1 MGADGE
7 YRKDAMGISGGKDYI
22 FDNVSISWGW
32 DGTLDVNGDGV
43 DNLTFQDCII
53 GQGIDIVGHSTG
65 GLMETGKWSVI
76 RSLYIDNVTRNPKA
90 KGKHEF
96 INSVLYNWA
105 ENGFIMGGNSTS
117 SAYSNMIGNYF
128 IYGPSSNA
136 STHFTGA
143 NSLFNVYGEDNWVDS
158 NKDGMLNGTLITN
171 YTTATVVDEPYDYP
185 GVNEIMTADSAL
197 KYVIQNVGGSY
208 PARDAVDELLIQE
221 LTSYG
226 IEGQIIVTEE
236 DNGIPGN
243 VGIIANGTP
252 PTDTDQDGMPD
263 FWEDANSLDKDDPAD
278 RNGDDDSDG
287 FTNLEEYLNSI
298 IGDTMYVPPPP
309 VSPPSIDVSY
319 SYDDASVFLQWV
331 SNNFVNVVSVQ
342 LYQSES
348 DDLSDPQIY
357 SLEKSQ
363 DTLTIESLTRGT
375 TYYFAFSITDSSS
388 FESFVSD
395 TIAVVPNKTFTTQA
409 EDASHIGIVFV
420 DDNHIGFHGTA
431 FTNFDA
437 SNSAVEFTNMPG
449 YAGGE
454 CTLLYRYA
462 LGNSDRT
469 GSLTVNGKTSSLT
482 MHNTGDWANWV
493 LDSVKINLNP
503 GYDNTIRFSATGS
516 DFGNLDEITIVPEN
530 LTSIESENNSEALS
544 QFELYQNYPNPF
556 NPITTINFTIPK
568 ASHVTLV
575 VFDMLGKEVDKLV
588 DEQKKPGAYSAIFN
602 AENLASGIYFY
613 KLQAGD
619 IILVKKSVLLK

>member
-1 MGADGE
+1 
-7 YRKDAMGISGGKDYI
+7 
-22 FDNVSISWGW
+22 
-32 DGTLDVNGDGV
+32 
-43 DNLTFQDCII
+43 
-53 GQGIDIVGHSTG
+53 
-65 GLMETGKWSVI
+65 
-76 RSLYIDNVTRNPKA
+76 
-90 KGKHEF
+90 
-96 INSVLYNWA
+96 
-105 ENGFIMGGNSTS
+105 
-117 SAYSNMIGNYF
+117 
-128 IYGPSSNA
+128 
-136 STHFTGA
+136 
-143 NSLFNVYGEDNWVDS
+143 
-158 NKDGMLNGTLITN
+158 
-171 YTTATVVDEPYDYP
+171 
-185 GVNEIMTADSAL
+185 
-197 KYVIQNVGGSY
+197 
-208 PARDAVDELLIQE
+208 
-221 LTSYG
+221 
-226 IEGQIIVTEE
+226 
-236 DNGIPGN
+236 
-243 VGIIANGTP
+243 IIANGTP

-503 GYDNTIRFSATGS
+503 GYDNTIRFSVTGS